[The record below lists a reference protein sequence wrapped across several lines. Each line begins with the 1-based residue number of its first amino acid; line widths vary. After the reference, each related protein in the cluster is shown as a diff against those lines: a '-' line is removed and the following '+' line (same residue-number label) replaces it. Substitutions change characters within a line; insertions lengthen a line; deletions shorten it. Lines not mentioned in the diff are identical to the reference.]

1 MKKSTKKTTIKKK
14 VVVLPVPAP
23 VVPEANDEII
33 AALTSLKSSMGWAI
47 ILKILNDNISYLEKA
62 ILDKI
67 DPLSKTTLSDS
78 DIEIL
83 RMKRQL
89 NIDLRDT
96 PENYIKVVKDVG
108 EVPEEYDPY
117 FRTNEEIIKNRG
129 QSSPPDDR
137 G

>member
-1 MKKSTKKTTIKKK
+1 MKRDTKKPATKKK
-14 VVVLPVPAP
+14 TVIMPVPDP
-23 VVPEANDEII
+23 VVPEANEEII
-33 AALTSLKSSMGWAI
+33 AALSSLRSSMGRAI
-47 ILKILNDNISYLEKA
+47 ILMILNDNISYLEKA